1 MQRLKAMIVKEIWAL
16 LRDPKARIVLIAP
29 PLMQLFIFTF
39 ATTLDVTNVDIGV
52 LDRSQGVHAAELV
65 QRVAGSPYF
74 RKVTYLNSSE
84 ELDNAIERQDVIAA
98 LVIDQGFDAAL
109 DRGEPARL
117 GMVLDGRRSNAAQ
130 IVNGYIGQIA
140 SEMNI
145 EATPQMRGGG
155 AVVTNWFNPTL
166 EFKWFTLPGLIVIIS
181 SIAGIAITSQTVS
194 REREMGTFDQLLV
207 SPLRMHEILAGK
219 VVPPFLVGAFNGTMF
234 LILAQVVFGV
244 PYTGSVL
251 LFFPSLALY
260 LLSLIGIGLFVS
272 SLSMTQQQSFLGA
285 FAVTVPLMLLSGY
298 AAPIENMPG
307 WLQPVTYLN
316 PARYFLVLMQG
327 LFLKDMPVSAVL
339 HQLWPL
345 ALIATI
351 TLFAAGRLF
360 RARME

>member
-1 MQRLKAMIVKEIWAL
+1 MQRLKAMVVKEIWAL

-39 ATTLDVTNVDIGV
+39 ATTLDVTNVDIAV

-65 QRVAGSPYF
+65 QRVAGSPNF
-74 RKVTYLNSSE
+74 RKVVHVHSAQ
-84 ELDNAIERQDVIAA
+84 ELDAAIDRQDVIAA
-98 LVIDQGFDAAL
+98 LVIDNGFDTAL
-109 DRGEPARL
+109 ERGQQARL
-117 GMVLDGRRSNAAQ
+117 GIVLDGRRSNAAQ
-130 IVNGYIGQIA
+130 IVNGYINQIV
-140 SEMNI
+140 SDMNL
-145 EATPQMRGGG
+145 ENVPQLRGGG

-166 EFKWFTLPGLIVIIS
+166 DFKWFTLPGLIVIIS
-181 SIAGIAITSQTVS
+181 SIAGIAVTSQTVS

-207 SPLRMHEILAGK
+207 SPLRVHEILAGK
-219 VVPPFLVGAFNGTMF
+219 VVPPFLVGLVNGILF
-234 LILAQVVFGV
+234 LVVAQIVFGV

-251 LFFPSLALY
+251 LFFPALSLY

-272 SLSMTQQQSFLGA
+272 SMSMTQQQSFLGA

-298 AAPIENMPG
+298 AAPIENMPV

-316 PARYFLVLMQG
+316 PARYFLILMQG

-339 HQLWPL
+339 QQLWPL
-345 ALIATI
+345 AVISII
-351 TLFAAGRLF
+351 TLTAAGRLF